1 MKNLSRT
8 SGLLATR
15 AAPALVLA
23 ALVSATLTPMAAH
36 AQSASLFHGPYAGAE
51 IGWEDNRGAL
61 GNGFN
66 YGVFGGYN
74 AEVAPQIIAGVEARA
89 SLSTAEGD
97 LGPDAELRAGR
108 SLGIAGRIGYL
119 AAPTTLF
126 FGKVGYENV
135 RTRLEYNPDPL
146 GLDNGFNNDALVLGG
161 GVEYAVMPS
170 ATLRVG
176 YDYTNGENGYRR
188 HQIKTGMAFHF

>member
-1 MKNLSRT
+1 MKLFLPT
-8 SGLLATR
+8 I
-15 AAPALVLA
+15 AAALVLTPVLAPA
-23 ALVSATLTPMAAH
+23 AAQAQQVSST
-36 AQSASLFHGPYAGAE
+36 LFHGPYAGAE

-89 SLSTAEGD
+89 SLSTADGD
-97 LGPDAELRAGR
+97 FAPDAEVRAGR
-108 SLGIAGRIGYL
+108 SLGVAGRVGYL
-119 AAPTTLF
+119 AAPGTLF

-135 RTRLEYNPDPL
+135 RTRLEYSPDPL
-146 GLDNGFNNDALVLGG
+146 GLDNGYNNDALVLGG
-161 GVEYAVMPS
+161 GVEYAIMPS

-176 YDYTNGENGYRR
+176 YDYTNGEDGYRR
-188 HQIKTGMAFHF
+188 HQIKSGVAFHF

>member
-1 MKNLSRT
+1 MNCFTRA
-8 SGLLATR
+8 SGLLA
-15 AAPALVLA
+15 AGA
-23 ALVSATLTPMAAH
+23 ALAFTPAIAH
-36 AQSASLFHGPYAGAE
+36 AQSANLFHGPYAGAE
-51 IGWEDNRGAL
+51 IGWEDNNGAL
-61 GNGFN
+61 GSGFN

-74 AEVAPQIIAGVEARA
+74 AEVAPQIIAGVEAKA
-89 SLSTAEGD
+89 ALSTAEGD
-97 LGPDAELRAGR
+97 LSPEAELRAGR
-108 SLGIAGRIGYL
+108 SLGIAGRLGYL

-146 GLDNGFNNDALVLGG
+146 GLDNGANNDAIVLGG

-176 YDYTNGENGYRR
+176 YDYTDGEDGFHR

>member
-1 MKNLSRT
+1 MKTISRA
-8 SGLLATR
+8 SSLLA
-15 AAPALVLA
+15 AGAVALAPAVFA
-23 ALVSATLTPMAAH
+23 PAVAH

-66 YGVFGGYN
+66 YGIFGGYN

-108 SLGIAGRIGYL
+108 SLGIAGRVGYL

-146 GLDNGFNNDALVLGG
+146 GLDNGYNNDALVLGG

-188 HQIKTGMAFHF
+188 HQIKTGMAIHF

>member
-1 MKNLSRT
+1 MKPYLLIAAT
-8 SGLLATR
+8 GLALT
-15 AAPALVLA
+15 PALAPSLA
-23 ALVSATLTPMAAH
+23 N
-36 AQSASLFHGPYAGAE
+36 AQSAQPELFNGPYAGAE
-51 IGWEDNRGAL
+51 IGWEDNRGDL

-74 AEVAPQIIAGVEARA
+74 AQVAPQIVAGVEAKA
-89 SLSTAEGD
+89 ALSTADGD
-97 LGPDAELRAGR
+97 IGPDDEIRAGR
-108 SLGIAGRIGYL
+108 SFGIAGRVGYL

-146 GLDNGFNNDALVLGG
+146 GLDNGFNNDAIVLGG
-161 GVEYAVMPS
+161 GVEYAIMPS

-176 YDYTNGENGYRR
+176 YDYTNGEDGFRR
-188 HQIKTGMAFHF
+188 HQIKSGIAFHF